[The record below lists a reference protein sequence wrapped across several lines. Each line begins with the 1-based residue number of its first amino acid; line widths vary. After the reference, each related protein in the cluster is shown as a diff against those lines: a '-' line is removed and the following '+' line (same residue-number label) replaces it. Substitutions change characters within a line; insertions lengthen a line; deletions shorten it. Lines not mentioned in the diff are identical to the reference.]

1 LLGYT
6 QWRNFQN
13 AIDKSK
19 ESCKNAKED
28 TENHFRD
35 ERKRTP
41 VGTGAFREIE
51 DIMLTRYACYLIAQ
65 NGDPRKEAI
74 AFAQSYFAVQTRK
87 QEIIQ
92 EHLTTIERLKARQKL
107 RDTETEL
114 SKKLYERGVDKDG
127 FGRIRSKGDQAL
139 FGGYSTPEM
148 KERLGLPHNRPIAD
162 FLPTITISA
171 KDLATE
177 ITNFNVE
184 KQNLNGEPPITDEH
198 VKNNSEVRGLLVK
211 RGIKPEDLP
220 PEEDVKKLDRKI
232 LSEEKKMIQS
242 GGRLQ
247 GKTLI

>member
-1 LLGYT
+1 
-6 QWRNFQN
+6 
-13 AIDKSK
+13 
-19 ESCKNAKED
+19 
-28 TENHFRD
+28 
-35 ERKRTP
+35 
-41 VGTGAFREIE
+41 
-51 DIMLTRYACYLIAQ
+51 
-65 NGDPRKEAI
+65 
-74 AFAQSYFAVQTRK
+74 
-87 QEIIQ
+87 
-92 EHLTTIERLKARQKL
+92 
-107 RDTETEL
+107 
-114 SKKLYERGVDKDG
+114 
-127 FGRIRSKGDQAL
+127 
-139 FGGYSTPEM
+139 M